1 MVCLVVFDR
10 VDSMAE
16 LSHHDSIAPGTFRDR
31 VTEITRDLIR
41 IDTTNFGGNS
51 SRGEPEAA
59 AYCSAIMDRM
69 GMEPQIFESEP
80 GRASV
85 VGRMQGWDPDA
96 RALVL
101 HGHIDVVP
109 ADASEWSVDPFGA
122 DIIDDVI
129 YGRGAADMKGMDAIM
144 LTALE
149 YLHAQGLR
157 PRRDI
162 VLAFFGDEEAG
173 GVYGSDWLVTH
184 HPELFAGATE
194 AISEVGG
201 FSATVAGKRAYF
213 LQTAEKGIAWLNL
226 TAIGAPGHGSA
237 RHADNAVT
245 TMAQA
250 VTAIGNHTW
259 PLHYTDTTRALME
272 DVSEL
277 MGVEFDPENPEPQL
291 AAIGS
296 AVAFI
301 GSTLSNSSNPTGLTS
316 GYKHNVIP
324 GKAEATVDAR
334 PLPGQDDE
342 LLSTIQQLVGDR
354 VKVEYEHA
362 RQAIEAP
369 FSGELVDNMIAAI
382 AQEDPEAVVLPFM
395 MSGGT
400 DNNALSRLGIAG
412 YGFIPLQLPEDLAF
426 PELFHGID
434 ERMPI
439 DSLDFGVRALLRIIE
454 PGTQAH

>member
-1 MVCLVVFDR
+1 
-10 VDSMAE
+10 MAQHSE
-16 LSHHDSIAPGTFRDR
+16 TTSIAPGTFRER
-31 VTEITRDLIR
+31 VAHITRDLIQ
-41 IDTTNFGGNS
+41 IDTTNFGGND

-59 AYCSAIMDRM
+59 AYCANLMEAMDM
-69 GMEPQIFESEP
+69 APEIVESSP
-80 GRASV
+80 GRTSV
-85 VGRMQGWDPDA
+85 VGRMRGWDPDA
-96 RALVL
+96 PALVL
-101 HGHIDVVP
+101 HGHLDVVP
-109 ADASEWSVDPFGA
+109 ADASEWSVDPFA
-122 DIIDDVI
+122 AEIIDDVI

-149 YLHAQGLR
+149 YLHAQGQR

-162 VLAFFGDEEAG
+162 ILALFGDEEAG

-184 HPELFAGATE
+184 RPDLFEGATD

-226 TAIGAPGHGSA
+226 SATGAPGHGSA
-237 RHADNAVT
+237 RHTDNAVT
-245 TMAQA
+245 KMADA
-250 VTAIGNHTW
+250 ISAIGHYRW
-259 PLHYTDTTRALME
+259 PLHYTATTRQLME
-272 DVSEL
+272 KVSEL
-277 MGVEFDPENPEPQL
+277 MGVEFDETNPEPQL
-291 AAIGS
+291 EAIGS
-296 AVAFI
+296 AVAFV

-324 GKAEATVDAR
+324 GKATATVDAR
-334 PLPGQDDE
+334 PLPGQDEE
-342 LLSTIQQLVGDR
+342 LIHTIRELAGPEVA
-354 VKVEYEHA
+354 VSYEHG

-369 FSGELVDNMIAAI
+369 LSGPLVDLMIAAI
-382 AQEDPEAVVLPFM
+382 AQEDPEAIVLPFM

-412 YGFIPLQLPEDLAF
+412 YGFIPLQLPADLAF

-439 DSLDFGVRALLRIIE
+439 DSLDFGVRALLRILE
-454 PGTQAH
+454 PSTGTN

>member
-1 MVCLVVFDR
+1 MTHISDTGTI
-10 VDSMAE
+10 S
-16 LSHHDSIAPGTFRDR
+16 PGFFRDR
-31 VTEITRDLIR
+31 VTKITRDLIQ
-41 IDTTNFGGNS
+41 IDTTNYGGND
-51 SRGEPEAA
+51 SRGEPQAA
-59 AYCSAIMDRM
+59 DYCAALMDAI
-69 GMEPQIFESEP
+69 GMHPEIVESEP

-85 VGRMQGWDPDA
+85 VGRMRGWDPEA
-96 RALVL
+96 PALIL
-101 HGHIDVVP
+101 HGHLDVVP
-109 ADASEWSVDPFGA
+109 ADASEWSVDPFA
-122 DIIDDVI
+122 AEVIDDVI

-149 YLHAQGLR
+149 HLYATGQQ

-162 VLAFFGDEEAG
+162 ILAFFGDEEAG

-184 HPELFAGATE
+184 RPELFEGASE

-226 TAIGAPGHGSA
+226 TAKGTPGHGSS

-245 TMAQA
+245 KMAEA
-250 VTAIGNHTW
+250 ITAIGHHVW
-259 PLHYTDTTRALME
+259 PLHYTATTRQLME
-272 DVSEL
+272 DVAGL
-277 MGVEFDPENPEPQL
+277 MGVAFDETNPEPQL
-291 AAIGS
+291 EAIGS
-296 AVAFI
+296 AVAFV

-324 GKAEATVDAR
+324 GKAQATVDAR

-342 LLSTIQQLVGDR
+342 LLATIQQLAGNQVE
-354 VKVEYEHA
+354 VEYEHA
-362 RQAIEAP
+362 RHAIEAP
-369 FSGELVDNMIAAI
+369 FSGPLVESMIAAI
-382 AQEDPEAVVLPFM
+382 AAEDPDAVVLPFM

-434 ERMPI
+434 ERMPV
-439 DSLDFGVRALLRIIE
+439 DSLDFGVRALLRILE
-454 PGTQAH
+454 PQH

>member
-1 MVCLVVFDR
+1 MPQ
-10 VDSMAE
+10 DSDYA
-16 LSHHDSIAPGTFRDR
+16 SIAAGTFRDR
-31 VTEITRDLIR
+31 VTKITRDLIK
-41 IDTTNFGGNS
+41 IDTTNFGGND

-59 AYCSAIMDRM
+59 AYCAKLMDAM
-69 GMEPQIFESEP
+69 GMHPEIVESEP
-80 GRASV
+80 GRVSV
-85 VGRMQGWDPDA
+85 VGRMRGWDSNAP
-96 RALVL
+96 ALVL

-122 DIIDDVI
+122 EVIDDVI

-149 YLHAQGLR
+149 HIYASGKQ

-162 VLAFFGDEEAG
+162 ILAFFGDEEAG

-184 HPELFAGATE
+184 RPDLFEGASE

-226 TAIGAPGHGSA
+226 SATGAPGHGSA
-237 RHADNAVT
+237 SHTDNAVT
-245 TMAQA
+245 KMADA
-250 VTAIGNHTW
+250 VAAIGHHEW
-259 PLHYTDTTRALME
+259 PLHYTATTRHLME
-272 DVSEL
+272 EVATMMDVK
-277 MGVEFDPENPEPQL
+277 FDETNPAPQL
-291 AAIGS
+291 EAIGS

-334 PLPGQDDE
+334 PLPGQDAE
-342 LLSTIQQLVGDR
+342 LLDTIRQLVGKD
-354 VKVEYEHA
+354 VQVEYEHA
-362 RQAIEAP
+362 RQAVEAP
-369 FSGELVDNMIAAI
+369 FSGQLVEGMINAI
-382 AQEDPEAVVLPFM
+382 AQEDPDAVVLPFM

-412 YGFIPLQLPEDLAF
+412 YGFIPLQLPAELAF
-426 PELFHGID
+426 PDLFHGID

-439 DSLDFGVRALLRIIE
+439 DSLDFGVRALLRILE
-454 PGTQAH
+454 PTR

>member
-1 MVCLVVFDR
+1 MPQ
-10 VDSMAE
+10 DSDYA
-16 LSHHDSIAPGTFRDR
+16 SIAAGTFRDR
-31 VTEITRDLIR
+31 VTKITRDLIK
-41 IDTTNFGGNS
+41 IDTTNFGGND

-59 AYCSAIMDRM
+59 AYCAKLMDAM
-69 GMEPQIFESEP
+69 GMHPEIVESEP
-80 GRASV
+80 GRVSV
-85 VGRMQGWDPDA
+85 VGRMRGWDSNAP
-96 RALVL
+96 ALVL

-122 DIIDDVI
+122 EVIDDVI

-149 YLHAQGLR
+149 HIYASGKQ

-162 VLAFFGDEEAG
+162 ILAFFGDEEAG

-184 HPELFAGATE
+184 RPDLFEGASE

-226 TAIGAPGHGSA
+226 SAPGAPGHGSA
-237 RHADNAVT
+237 SHTDNAVT
-245 TMAQA
+245 KMADA
-250 VTAIGNHTW
+250 VAAIGHHEW
-259 PLHYTDTTRALME
+259 PLHYTATTRHLME
-272 DVSEL
+272 EVATMMDVK
-277 MGVEFDPENPEPQL
+277 FDETNPAPQL
-291 AAIGS
+291 EAIGS

-334 PLPGQDDE
+334 PLPGQDAE
-342 LLSTIQQLVGDR
+342 LLDTIRQLVGKD
-354 VKVEYEHA
+354 VQVEYEHA
-362 RQAIEAP
+362 RQAVEAP
-369 FSGELVDNMIAAI
+369 FSGQLVEGMINAI
-382 AQEDPEAVVLPFM
+382 AQEDPDAVVLPFM

-412 YGFIPLQLPEDLAF
+412 YGFIPLQLPAELAF
-426 PELFHGID
+426 PDLFHGID

-439 DSLDFGVRALLRIIE
+439 DSLDFGVRALLRILE
-454 PGTQAH
+454 PTR

>member
-1 MVCLVVFDR
+1 MSQHSD
-10 VDSMAE
+10 DSA
-16 LSHHDSIAPGTFRDR
+16 IFPGQFRDR
-31 VTEITRDLIR
+31 VTKITQDLIQ
-41 IDTTNFGGNS
+41 IDTTNSGGNV

-59 AYCSAIMDRM
+59 AYCAALMEAM
-69 GMEPQIFESEP
+69 GMAPEIIESEP

-85 VGRMQGWDPDA
+85 IGRMSGWDPDA
-96 RALVL
+96 PALVL

-109 ADASEWSVDPFGA
+109 ADATEWSVDPFGA
-122 DIIDDVI
+122 EIRDDVI
-129 YGRGAADMKGMDAIM
+129 YGRGAADMKGMNAIM

-149 YLHAQGLR
+149 YLHKHGFQ

-162 VLAFFGDEEAG
+162 ILAFFGDEEAG
-173 GVYGSDWLVTH
+173 GVYGSDWIVTH
-184 HPELFAGATE
+184 RPELFDGATE

-226 TAIGAPGHGSA
+226 SATGRPGHGSA

-245 TMAQA
+245 KMADA
-250 VTAIGNHTW
+250 IAAIGHHTW
-259 PLHYTDTTRALME
+259 PLHYTDTTRQLME
-272 DVSEL
+272 TVADL
-277 MGVEFDPENPEPQL
+277 MGVPFDEANPEPQL
-291 AAIGS
+291 EAIGS
-296 AVAFI
+296 AVAFV
-301 GSTLSNSSNPTGLTS
+301 GSTLSNSSNPTGLTA

-324 GKAEATVDAR
+324 GKAQATVDAR
-334 PLPGQDDE
+334 PLPGQDAE
-342 LLSTIQQLVGDR
+342 LLAVIQQLAGDD
-354 VKVEYEHA
+354 VVVEYEHA
-362 RQAIEAP
+362 RNAIEAP
-369 FSGELVDNMIAAI
+369 FSGELVDRMIQAI
-382 AQEDPEAVVLPFM
+382 AQEDPEAIVLPFM

-439 DSLDFGVRALLRIIE
+439 DSLDFGVRTLLRMLD
-454 PGTQAH
+454 PAPHR

>member
-1 MVCLVVFDR
+1 MPQ
-10 VDSMAE
+10 DSDYA
-16 LSHHDSIAPGTFRDR
+16 SIAAGTFRDR
-31 VTEITRDLIR
+31 VTKITRDLIK
-41 IDTTNFGGNS
+41 IDTTNFGGND

-59 AYCSAIMDRM
+59 AYCAKLMDAM
-69 GMEPQIFESEP
+69 GMHPEIVESEP
-80 GRASV
+80 GRVSV
-85 VGRMQGWDPDA
+85 VGRMRGWDSNAP
-96 RALVL
+96 ALVL

-122 DIIDDVI
+122 EVIDDVI

-149 YLHAQGLR
+149 HIYASGKQ

-162 VLAFFGDEEAG
+162 ILAFFGDEEAG

-184 HPELFAGATE
+184 RPDLFEGASE

-213 LQTAEKGIAWLNL
+213 LQTAEKGMAWLNL
-226 TAIGAPGHGSA
+226 SATGAPGHGSA
-237 RHADNAVT
+237 SHTDNAVT
-245 TMAQA
+245 KMADA
-250 VTAIGNHTW
+250 VAAIGHHEW
-259 PLHYTDTTRALME
+259 PLHYTATTRHLME
-272 DVSEL
+272 EVATM
-277 MGVEFDPENPEPQL
+277 MGVKFDETNPAPQL
-291 AAIGS
+291 EAIGS

-334 PLPGQDDE
+334 PLPGQDAE
-342 LLSTIQQLVGDR
+342 LLDTIRQLVGKD
-354 VKVEYEHA
+354 VQVEYEHA
-362 RQAIEAP
+362 RQAVEAP
-369 FSGELVDNMIAAI
+369 FSGQLVEGMINAI
-382 AQEDPEAVVLPFM
+382 AQEDPDAVVLPFM

-412 YGFIPLQLPEDLAF
+412 YGFIPLQLPAELAF
-426 PELFHGID
+426 PDLFHGID

-439 DSLDFGVRALLRIIE
+439 DSLDFGVRALLRILE
-454 PGTQAH
+454 PTR

>member
-1 MVCLVVFDR
+1 MVQLFDA
-10 VDSMAE
+10 SAI
-16 LSHHDSIAPGTFRDR
+16 SPGIFRDR
-31 VTEITRDLIR
+31 VSKITRDLIQ
-41 IDTTNFGGNS
+41 IDTTNYGGNN

-59 AYCSAIMDRM
+59 AYCAALMEAM
-69 GMEPQIFESEP
+69 GMNPEIIESEP

-85 VGRMQGWDPDA
+85 VGRMRGWDAEAP
-96 RALVL
+96 ALVL

-109 ADASEWSVDPFGA
+109 ADANEWSVDPFSA
-122 DIIDDVI
+122 EVIDDVI

-149 YLHAQGLR
+149 HLHATGQR
-157 PRRDI
+157 PQRDI
-162 VLAFFGDEEAG
+162 ILAFFADEEAG

-184 HPELFAGATE
+184 RPELFDGATE

-226 TAIGAPGHGSA
+226 TATGAPGHGSA

-245 TMAQA
+245 KMANA
-250 VTAIGNHTW
+250 IAAIGHHTW
-259 PLHYTDTTRALME
+259 PLHYTATTRQLME
-272 DVSEL
+272 DVSRL
-277 MGVEFDPENPEPQL
+277 MGVTFDESNPDPQL
-291 AAIGS
+291 QAIGS
-296 AVAFI
+296 AIAFV
-301 GSTLSNSSNPTGLTS
+301 GSTLSNSSNPTGLSS

-334 PLPGQDDE
+334 PLPGQDDQ
-342 LLSTIQQLVGDR
+342 LITTIRDLAGEAVQ
-354 VKVEYEHA
+354 VEYEHA

-369 FSGELVDNMIAAI
+369 YSGPLVDAMIAAI
-382 AQEDPEAVVLPFM
+382 AQEDPDAVVLPFM

-439 DSLDFGVRALLRIIE
+439 DSLDFGVRALLRILQ
-454 PGTQAH
+454 PQSYSA